1 MVFTSHITPLSYV
14 FVCKFKVDSLQI
26 IVVAKNIIVLQL
38 FISRMPK
45 IVVSLSFLRF
55 FLFNFC
61 FYFFHVYVFKFCI
74 FSFNVKLAT
83 TDSTTIINV

>member
-14 FVCKFKVDSLQI
+14 FVCKFKVDRLQI
-26 IVVAKNIIVLQL
+26 ILVAKNIIVLQL

-55 FLFNFC
+55 FCLLFVFMFFMFMSSNF
-61 FYFFHVYVFKFCI
+61 VISVLM
-74 FSFNVKLAT
+74 SNLQQ
-83 TDSTTIINV
+83 

>member
-14 FVCKFKVDSLQI
+14 FVCKFKVDRLQI
-26 IVVAKNIIVLQL
+26 ILVAKNIIVLQL

-55 FLFNFC
+55 FRLLFVFMFFMFMSSNF
-61 FYFFHVYVFKFCI
+61 VISVLM
-74 FSFNVKLAT
+74 SNLQQ
-83 TDSTTIINV
+83 